1 MASHSTKR
9 FALLHRLANEFAER
23 NRLGERPALQEYVNR
38 HPELAD
44 DIRELFPLLVD
55 WNRPRTIATRW
66 LGPRLPVSRRRWVAQ
81 AGSVDT
87 PRSPLWAD
95 SLAVVLLATVVS
107 LIVAVRSTNQS
118 RREALAAEAER
129 TARADAERAR
139 QREVSQRE
147 QAEATAKAAKATAKT
162 AEANVKT
169 AEAAAKAAEAGRTR
183 AIEALQKAE
192 ENFARTRTSV
202 QEYLTAASSDARLK
216 SPGLSPLRDRLLRS
230 ALGFY
235 QQFLLERGTDP
246 ALRRELAAVYEK
258 VGTLYRDLGQQP
270 LADRVLRPVPPPVRG
285 PGSRRPDDREIQDS
299 LAKALHRQ
307 GQNER
312 AIAIW
317 EKLVRPDDPRY
328 QADLGNAYNDDAF
341 HFKDDPAKFLEFLRK
356 ALMIR
361 ERLVRLRPHD
371 PDARLG
377 LATSLNQ
384 IALQLKEDRH
394 HEALTLFHKALE
406 QGEIAY
412 RLDPSS
418 EPTTRFLVTQLDQVA
433 TRAKASGLTEEELA
447 AHRRRIEV
455 LDRRARDN
463 PGVAGFDADLVQGY
477 ADFLEALRDARRWDE
492 AAKVAHEARERI
504 AKTTEETT
512 AFFEGVRDFHLAV
525 YAIVIARAAAAPP
538 GEVKTEPEAVA
549 VVNALRKHVL
559 AGWRDFELDED
570 GSRAPNRCAFGP
582 TSTRCWPGSTS

>member
-1 MASHSTKR
+1 M
-9 FALLHRLANEFAER
+9 
-23 NRLGERPALQEYVNR
+23 
-38 HPELAD
+38 
-44 DIRELFPLLVD
+44 
-55 WNRPRTIATRW
+55 
-66 LGPRLPVSRRRWVAQ
+66 
-81 AGSVDT
+81 
-87 PRSPLWAD
+87 
-95 SLAVVLLATVVS
+95 
-107 LIVAVRSTNQS
+107 
-118 RREALAAEAER
+118 
-129 TARADAERAR
+129 
-139 QREVSQRE
+139 
-147 QAEATAKAAKATAKT
+147 
-162 AEANVKT
+162 KT

-183 AIEALQKAE
+183 AIEALQQAE

-246 ALRRELAAVYEK
+246 ALHRELAAVYEK

-270 LADRVLRPVPPPVRG
+270 LADQSFAQSLRLYEALAADAR
-285 PGSRRPDDREIQDS
+285 DDREIQDR

-418 EPTTRFLVTQLDQVA
+418 EPTTRFLVTLLDQVA

-492 AAKVAHEARERI
+492 AAKVAHEA
-504 AKTTEETT
+504 
-512 AFFEGVRDFHLAV
+512 
-525 YAIVIARAAAAPP
+525 ARADRQNHRGNDGVFRGRPGLPP
-538 GEVKTEPEAVA
+538 
-549 VVNALRKHVL
+549 RRICH
-559 AGWRDFELDED
+559 RDRP
-570 GSRAPNRCAFGP
+570 SRGARRLGK
-582 TSTRCWPGSTS
+582 